1 MREGRSAGRFAPPA
15 FFCERDYEIM
25 PYTINGIAQDAGALP
40 EPTAGDGVTFVP
52 LAAVAEMLGGFATWD
67 NVAKTTSIE
76 LGDHKATVT
85 ADSDS
90 VEADSQTI
98 TLQAQTYLV
107 DSKVWVP
114 VRFFESALNCEVHTG
129 GGDVNIQMR

>member
-1 MREGRSAGRFAPPA
+1 
-15 FFCERDYEIM
+15 M

-52 LAAVAEMLGGFATWD
+52 LAAVTEMLGGYATWD
-67 NVAKTTSIE
+67 NAAKTTSIE

-90 VEADSQTI
+90 VEADGQTI

-114 VRFFESALNCEVHTG
+114 VRFFESALNCEVHAG
-129 GGDVNIQMR
+129 DGDVNIQTR